1 MITFI
6 IRRLIT
12 TIFLLIVVSIITFG
26 IFFLIPRLAGQNS
39 AELAAQY
46 VGRNPTHEA
55 IVQMEEK
62 LGLNSPLV
70 VQYWHFLWGI
80 VAGTHY
86 NSGPSVTYCAPPC
99 FGYSF
104 RSQQPVWPQLM
115 AALPVT
121 LSLAAGAAILW
132 LIGGVAV
139 CSTGSRW
146 AWRWPA
152 CRCRSSSPG

>member
-12 TIFLLIVVSIITFG
+12 TVFLLVVVSIITFA

-39 AELAAQY
+39 YELAAQY
-46 VGRNPTHEA
+46 VGRNPTRSA
-55 IVQMEEK
+55 ILQMEAK
-62 LGLNSPLV
+62 LNLNAPLV

-104 RSQQPVWPQLM
+104 RSQQPDRKSV
-115 AALPVT
+115 V
-121 LSLAAGAAILW
+121 
-132 LIGGVAV
+132 
-139 CSTGSRW
+139 
-146 AWRWPA
+146 
-152 CRCRSSSPG
+152 